1 MKCNE
6 RDDKWFIECPSE
18 MVECESMVIVN
29 TVCVEHEKCTYVK
42 MLVYKMQERL
52 GESSWSICMKQT
64 L

>member
-1 MKCNE
+1 MV
-6 RDDKWFIECPSE
+6 IECPSE
-18 MVECESMVIVN
+18 TVECESIMVIVN

-52 GESSWSICMKQT
+52 GESLWSICMKQT